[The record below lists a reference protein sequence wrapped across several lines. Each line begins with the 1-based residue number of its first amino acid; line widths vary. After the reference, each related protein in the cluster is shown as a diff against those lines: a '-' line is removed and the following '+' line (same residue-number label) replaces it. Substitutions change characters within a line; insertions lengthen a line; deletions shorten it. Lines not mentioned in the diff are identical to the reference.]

1 MTGPVMIM
9 DDIIDDLLDELR
21 PLRFSSPITHVYN
34 PLEYARAPY
43 TDYLSLYGRCPKEV
57 ILLGMNPGPW
67 GMAQTGVPFGE
78 IRAVKEWLCIE
89 APVGTPSRLHPKRP
103 VHGFKCSRSEVSG
116 KRLWGEGNLRDTC
129 PIFLPLFCGKLLSLA
144 LPRGK
149 WPEQD
154 TRQAPCSRT
163 GDPLYRLRSSAAPR
177 RPAYGT
183 SLCGRGWPICIRAG
197 SASPVGSSPRHR
209 HHHSSKSRKPQSQP
223 RLGYPSN
230 TRGHKVRDSDLGT
243 ENRRNPHPSLQTE
256 PRTSLFQFPLHVD

>member
-116 KRLWGEGNLRDTC
+116 KRLWGWARETFGTPDRFFSRFFVANYCPLLFLEASGRNRTPDKLPAAERGILFTACDQALRRSVQ
-129 PIFLPLFCGKLLSLA
+129 LME
-144 LPRGK
+144 PRFVVGIGQFAS
-149 WPEQD
+149 ERA
-154 TRQAPCSRT
+154 RQALSGIHLVIGTITHPS
-163 GDPLYRLRSSAAPR
+163 
-177 RPAYGT
+177 PANPKAN
-183 SLCGRGWPICIRAG
+183 RGWG
-197 SASPVGSSPRHR
+197 TLVT
-209 HHHSSKSRKPQSQP
+209 QEVT
-223 RLGYPSN
+223 RLGIQ
-230 TRGHKVRDSDLGT
+230 V
-243 ENRRNPHPSLQTE
+243 
-256 PRTSLFQFPLHVD
+256 